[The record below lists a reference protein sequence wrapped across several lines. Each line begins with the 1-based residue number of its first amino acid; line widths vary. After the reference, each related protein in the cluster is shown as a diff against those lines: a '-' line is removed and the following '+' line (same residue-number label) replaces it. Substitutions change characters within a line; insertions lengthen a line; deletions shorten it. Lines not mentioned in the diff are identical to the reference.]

1 MKRTRSLALAGATIA
16 AGLTGITAAAVT
28 APAALAHG
36 TMSDPGSRIWECF
49 YGDRTSPMCENA
61 WETNAQAL
69 YDWNEINQG
78 AVAGAHRSL
87 IPDGQLCSAGRS
99 KYAAFDIPSL
109 DWKAT
114 NLTPDADGLYTLT
127 WTSSAPHATEYFRV
141 YLTDENFD
149 ATQPLAWD
157 DLDLVFDSGPK
168 GREATTTMRMA
179 LPERDGR
186 HILYTVWQRSDSP
199 EAFYACSD
207 VTIDSD
213 GAAQPAP
220 LPEPQPEP
228 APVPAP
234 APEPEPAPM
243 PMPGHG
249 DGHGSGHGD
258 GHGHGGMT
266 EGVMAMTT
274 ITSDWGSGYCATVDV
289 TTQSSTDKHWRI
301 DLPEGI
307 EVSSLWNGTVKTQ
320 PDGSVSVE
328 GAAWNHMVTA
338 NSPTSFGYCATRTA
352 PAPAPTPAPAPAP
365 TPAPAPAPAPSGD
378 LDVRLI
384 TDSNW
389 GTGACYTLAVTN
401 NSDSAV
407 STWGARITLPVSV
420 TMSSSWSG
428 TTDVDGRSVS
438 VTAPSWGGSIPAG
451 GTVTHFGFC
460 TIGSGTPTVTPL
472 V

>member
-1 MKRTRSLALAGATIA
+1 MALSRRARSSASTRSIGAASNVVAQGCSAICTPLSLPASLILSHTRDTPMRKIHPPSRNDHGLVVVPSSSPANTSSLAGLPAPQAAVRFPRCENSNTDVLLQTPSTHHQHRRNSVKRTRSLALAGATIA

-149 ATQPLAWD
+149 ATKPLAWD

-213 GAAQPAP
+213 GAAQP
-220 LPEPQPEP
+220 
-228 APVPAP
+228 
-234 APEPEPAPM
+234 
-243 PMPGHG
+243 
-249 DGHGSGHGD
+249 
-258 GHGHGGMT
+258 
-266 EGVMAMTT
+266 
-274 ITSDWGSGYCATVDV
+274 
-289 TTQSSTDKHWRI
+289 
-301 DLPEGI
+301 
-307 EVSSLWNGTVKTQ
+307 
-320 PDGSVSVE
+320 
-328 GAAWNHMVTA
+328 
-338 NSPTSFGYCATRTA
+338 
-352 PAPAPTPAPAPAP
+352 
-365 TPAPAPAPAPSGD
+365 
-378 LDVRLI
+378 
-384 TDSNW
+384 
-389 GTGACYTLAVTN
+389 
-401 NSDSAV
+401 
-407 STWGARITLPVSV
+407 
-420 TMSSSWSG
+420 
-428 TTDVDGRSVS
+428 
-438 VTAPSWGGSIPAG
+438 
-451 GTVTHFGFC
+451 
-460 TIGSGTPTVTPL
+460 
-472 V
+472 